1 MAYSEMSIDIDCLP
15 EDQNHRLLPL
25 PTDVSSCNFDADE
38 QKCQQLLMLLDKLMG
53 LCPYCFNNGLM
64 DIDAIIKYFGFNEH
78 PFITTPDPR
87 FLYFSSQVKEAL
99 AKCEF
104 MARDRI
110 GPIYMYG
117 PIGSGKTSLV
127 RRLQEKLS
135 QDPRYNVKL
144 LISPNLK
151 SSNAFLRLILE
162 TFDVKTERSYTASL
176 NNFEKFLVQ
185 QYQDGKV
192 PVLLI
197 DEAQYMNRDTLKL
210 IHYLLNFETNTTKL
224 LQIVL
229 VGQEELGTK
238 IIQYRELASRMFP
251 IAINAMSLDDLKDMI
266 SFRLIVAGHNG
277 AIFEN
282 IDEAYK
288 TLYAYTKGLPRDAI
302 KVCFELLIELAAQG
316 NKQATAKQVEE
327 IAKGQNLRN

>member
-1 MAYSEMSIDIDCLP
+1 M
-15 EDQNHRLLPL
+15 
-25 PTDVSSCNFDADE
+25 DVA
-38 QKCQQLLMLLDKLMG
+38 
-53 LCPYCFNNGLM
+53 
-64 DIDAIIKYFGFNEH
+64 AIIKYFDLNEH
-78 PFITTPDPR
+78 PFMTSPDPR
-87 FLYFSSQVKEAL
+87 YLYFSSQVKEAL

-104 MARDRI
+104 MARDRV

-135 QDPRYNVKL
+135 QDEKYNVKL

-176 NNFEKFLVQ
+176 SNFEQFLVT
-185 QYQDGKV
+185 QYKENKI

-210 IHYLLNFETNTTKL
+210 IHYLLNFETSKTKL

-229 VGQEELGTK
+229 VGQEELGSK
-238 IIQYRELASRMFP
+238 IMHYRELASRMFP
-251 IAINAMSLDDLKDMI
+251 ISMTAMSLDDLKDMI
-266 SFRLIVAGHNG
+266 LFRLNVAGYRRDL
-277 AIFEN
+277 FV
-282 IDEAYK
+282 DPQEA
-288 TLYAYTKGLPRDAI
+288 
-302 KVCFELLIELAAQG
+302 
-316 NKQATAKQVEE
+316 
-327 IAKGQNLRN
+327 

>member
-1 MAYSEMSIDIDCLP
+1 
-15 EDQNHRLLPL
+15 
-25 PTDVSSCNFDADE
+25 
-38 QKCQQLLMLLDKLMG
+38 
-53 LCPYCFNNGLM
+53 M
-64 DIDAIIKYFGFNEH
+64 DIDAIIKYFGLNEH
-78 PFITTPDPR
+78 PFITSPDPR
-87 FLYFSSQVKEAL
+87 FLFFSSQVREAL

-127 RRLQEKLS
+127 RRLAEKLN
-135 QDPRYNVKL
+135 QDEKYTVKL

-151 SSNAFLRLILE
+151 SSMAFLRLILD

-176 NNFEKFLVQ
+176 NNFEKFLIQ
-185 QYQDGKV
+185 QYKDGKV

-197 DEAQYMNRDTLKL
+197 DEAQYMSRDTLKL
-210 IHYLLNFETNTTKL
+210 IHYLLNFETNQTKL

-229 VGQEELGTK
+229 VGQEELGRK

-251 IAINAMSLDDLKDMI
+251 IAINAMSLEDLRDMVL
-266 SFRLIVAGHNG
+266 FRLTVAGHHG
-277 AIFEN
+277 DLFEDS
-282 IDEAYK
+282 DEAYK

-302 KVCFELLIELAAQG
+302 KVCFELLIELAATG
-316 NKQATAKQVEE
+316 NKHASAKQVEE
-327 IAKGQNLRN
+327 IAKGQNLRI

>member
-1 MAYSEMSIDIDCLP
+1 
-15 EDQNHRLLPL
+15 
-25 PTDVSSCNFDADE
+25 
-38 QKCQQLLMLLDKLMG
+38 
-53 LCPYCFNNGLM
+53 M
-64 DIDAIIKYFGFNEH
+64 DIEAIIKYFGLNEH
-78 PFITTPDPR
+78 PFISNPDPR
-87 FLYFSSQVKEAL
+87 FLYFTSQVKEAL

-135 QDPRYNVKL
+135 QNERYNVKL

-176 NNFEKFLVQ
+176 ANFETFLLT
-185 QYQDGKV
+185 QYKEGKV

-210 IHYLLNFETNTTKL
+210 IHYLLNFETNKTKL

-229 VGQEELGTK
+229 VGQLELGTK
-238 IIQYRELASRMFP
+238 IMEYRELASRMFP
-251 IAINAMSLDDLKDMI
+251 IAMNAMSLEDLKDMI
-266 SFRLIVAGHNG
+266 SFRLTVAGHNG
-277 AIFEN
+277 FLFE
-282 IDEAYK
+282 DSEEAYK
-288 TLYAYTKGLPRDAI
+288 TLYTYTKGLPRDAI
-302 KVCFELLIELAAQG
+302 KVCFELLIELVAQG
-316 NKQATAKQVEE
+316 KKQATAKQVED
-327 IAKGQNLRN
+327 IAKGQNLRL

>member
-1 MAYSEMSIDIDCLP
+1 
-15 EDQNHRLLPL
+15 
-25 PTDVSSCNFDADE
+25 
-38 QKCQQLLMLLDKLMG
+38 
-53 LCPYCFNNGLM
+53 
-64 DIDAIIKYFGFNEH
+64 
-78 PFITTPDPR
+78 
-87 FLYFSSQVKEAL
+87 
-99 AKCEF
+99 

-135 QDPRYNVKL
+135 QDERYNVKL

-176 NNFEKFLVQ
+176 ANFEKFLIS
-185 QYQDGKV
+185 QYQAKKI

-197 DEAQYMNRDTLKL
+197 DEAQYMNREHLKL
-210 IHYLLNFETNTTKL
+210 IHYLLNFETNKTKL

-238 IIQYRELASRMFP
+238 IIHYRLAWTAAWHLREETYRQALATLVNAQQRQP
-251 IAINAMSLDDLKDMI
+251 IAALFGAADVSSSDGQHFLTGGLRFGL
-266 SFRLIVAGHNG
+266 SHRLLGVFDG
-277 AIFEN
+277 FVM
-282 IDEAYK
+282 
-288 TLYAYTKGLPRDAI
+288 R
-302 KVCFELLIELAAQG
+302 
-316 NKQATAKQVEE
+316 
-327 IAKGQNLRN
+327 

>member
-1 MAYSEMSIDIDCLP
+1 
-15 EDQNHRLLPL
+15 
-25 PTDVSSCNFDADE
+25 
-38 QKCQQLLMLLDKLMG
+38 
-53 LCPYCFNNGLM
+53 M
-64 DIDAIIKYFGFNEH
+64 DTSAIIKYFALNEH
-78 PFITTPDPR
+78 PFMTSPDPR

-135 QDPRYNVKL
+135 QDERYNVKL

-176 NNFEKFLVQ
+176 KNFEEFLLKQ
-185 QYQDGKV
+185 FKQGKV

-210 IHYLLNFETNTTKL
+210 IHYLLNFESNKTKF
-224 LQIVL
+224 LQVVL

-238 IIQYRELASRMFP
+238 ITQYKELASRMFP
-251 IAINAMSLDDLKDMI
+251 IVINAMSIDDLKDMI
-266 SFRLIVAGHNG
+266 NFRLTVAGYRG
-277 AIFEN
+277 ELFE
-282 IDEAYK
+282 DADDAYK
-288 TLYAYTKGLPRDAI
+288 TLFTYSKGLPRDAI
-302 KVCFELLIELAAQG
+302 KICFELLIELVAIRK
-316 NKQATAKQVEE
+316 KQANSKQVEV
-327 IAKGQNLRN
+327 IAKGQNLRI

>member
-1 MAYSEMSIDIDCLP
+1 
-15 EDQNHRLLPL
+15 
-25 PTDVSSCNFDADE
+25 
-38 QKCQQLLMLLDKLMG
+38 
-53 LCPYCFNNGLM
+53 M
-64 DIDAIIKYFGFNEH
+64 DLDAIVKYFGFTEH
-78 PFITTPDPR
+78 PSISNPDPR
-87 FLYFSSQVKEAL
+87 FLFFSSQVKEAL

-135 QDPRYNVKL
+135 QDERYNVKL

-176 NNFEKFLVQ
+176 RNFEQYLLQ
-185 QYQDGKV
+185 QYEEGKV
-192 PVLLI
+192 PVILI
-197 DEAQYMNRDTLKL
+197 DEAQNMTRDTLKL
-210 IHYLLNFETNTTKL
+210 IHYLLNFETNKTKL

-238 IIQYRELASRMFP
+238 IMQYQELASRMFP
-251 IAINAMSLDDLKDMI
+251 IGMNAMSLDDLKDMI
-266 SFRLIVAGHNG
+266 SFRLAVAGHRG
-277 AIFEN
+277 SLFAEQE
-282 IDEAYK
+282 EAYK
-288 TLYAYTKGLPRDAI
+288 TLYTYSKGLPRDAI
-302 KVCFELLIELAAQG
+302 KVCFELLIELVTLG
-316 NKQATAKQVEE
+316 KKQATAKQVEE
-327 IAKGQNLRN
+327 IAKAQNLRI

>member
-1 MAYSEMSIDIDCLP
+1 
-15 EDQNHRLLPL
+15 
-25 PTDVSSCNFDADE
+25 
-38 QKCQQLLMLLDKLMG
+38 
-53 LCPYCFNNGLM
+53 M
-64 DIDAIIKYFGFNEH
+64 DIQAILKYFGLNEH
-78 PFITTPDPR
+78 PFISTPDPR

-135 QDPRYNVKL
+135 QDKKYNVKL

-162 TFDVKTERSYTASL
+162 TFDVKTERAYTASL
-176 NNFEKFLVQ
+176 ANFEKFLVQ
-185 QYQDGKV
+185 QYQDGIV

-197 DEAQYMNRDTLKL
+197 DEAQYMTRDTLKL

-224 LQIVL
+224 LQFVL

-238 IIQYRELASRMFP
+238 IIKYRELASRMFP
-251 IAINAMSLDDLKDMI
+251 IAMKSMSPDDLRDMI
-266 SFRLIVAGHNG
+266 TFRLTVAGHTG
-277 AIFEN
+277 DLFAES
-282 IDEAYK
+282 
-288 TLYAYTKGLPRDAI
+288 
-302 KVCFELLIELAAQG
+302 
-316 NKQATAKQVEE
+316 
-327 IAKGQNLRN
+327 

>member
-1 MAYSEMSIDIDCLP
+1 
-15 EDQNHRLLPL
+15 
-25 PTDVSSCNFDADE
+25 
-38 QKCQQLLMLLDKLMG
+38 
-53 LCPYCFNNGLM
+53 M
-64 DIDAIIKYFGFNEH
+64 DIAAILKYFGFNEH
-78 PFITTPDPR
+78 PFMSSPDPR

-135 QDPRYNVKL
+135 QDDRYNVKL

-176 NNFEKFLVQ
+176 ANFETFLLQ
-185 QYQDGKV
+185 QYRDGTI
-192 PVLLI
+192 PVILI
-197 DEAQYMNRDTLKL
+197 DEAQNMTRDTLKL
-210 IHYLLNFETNTTKL
+210 IHYLLNFETNKTKL

-238 IIQYRELASRMFP
+238 IMQYRELASRMFP
-251 IAINAMSLDDLKDMI
+251 IAMNAMSLDDLKDMI
-266 SFRLIVAGHNG
+266 TFRLTVTGYRGSLFVAS
-277 AIFEN
+277 ESE
-282 IDEAYK
+282 EAYK
-288 TLYAYTKGLPRDAI
+288 MLYAYTKGLPRDAI
-302 KVCFELLIELAAQG
+302 KVCFELLI
-316 NKQATAKQVEE
+316 
-327 IAKGQNLRN
+327 

>member
-1 MAYSEMSIDIDCLP
+1 
-15 EDQNHRLLPL
+15 
-25 PTDVSSCNFDADE
+25 
-38 QKCQQLLMLLDKLMG
+38 
-53 LCPYCFNNGLM
+53 M
-64 DIDAIIKYFGFNEH
+64 DISAIIKYFGLNEH
-78 PFITTPDPR
+78 PFMTSPDPR

-135 QDPRYNVKL
+135 QDEKYNVKL

-185 QYQDGKV
+185 QYQDGKI
-192 PVLLI
+192 PTLLI

-210 IHYLLNFETNTTKL
+210 IHYLLNFETNKTKL

-238 IIQYRELASRMFP
+238 IMQYRELASRMFP
-251 IAINAMSLDDLKDMI
+251 IAMNAMSLEDLREMI
-266 SFRLIVAGHNG
+266 NFRLNVAGYRG
-277 AIFEN
+277 ELFEDV
-282 IDEAYK
+282 DESYK
-288 TLYAYTKGLPRDAI
+288 TLYSYTKGLPRDAI
-302 KVCFELLIELAAQG
+302 KVCFELFIDLAAQG
-316 NKQATAKQVEE
+316 MKKANAKQVEE
-327 IAKGQNLRN
+327 IAKSQNLAI

>member
-1 MAYSEMSIDIDCLP
+1 
-15 EDQNHRLLPL
+15 
-25 PTDVSSCNFDADE
+25 
-38 QKCQQLLMLLDKLMG
+38 
-53 LCPYCFNNGLM
+53 M
-64 DIDAIIKYFGFNEH
+64 DINAIIKYFDLNEH
-78 PFITTPDPR
+78 PFMTSPDPR

-135 QDPRYNVKL
+135 QDESYNVKL
-144 LISPNLK
+144 LISPNVK
-151 SSNAFLRLILE
+151 SANAFLRLILE
-162 TFDVKTERSYTASL
+162 TFDVKTERAYTASL
-176 NNFEKFLVQ
+176 ANFEKFLVD
-185 QYQDGKV
+185 QYKKHKI

-210 IHYLLNFETNTTKL
+210 IHYLLNFETNKTKL

-229 VGQEELGTK
+229 VGQDQLGTK
-238 IIQYRELASRMFP
+238 IIQYQELASRMFP
-251 IAINAMSLDDLKDMI
+251 IAINAMSLDDLKDMVN
-266 SFRLIVAGHNG
+266 FRLSVAGFKG
-277 AIFEN
+277 DLF
-282 IDEAYK
+282 DDGPQAYK

-302 KVCFELLIELAAQG
+302 KVCFALFIELAVQ
-316 NKQATAKQVEE
+316 NKKKANSHQVEE
-327 IAKGQNLRN
+327 IAKGQNLRI

>member
-1 MAYSEMSIDIDCLP
+1 MD
-15 EDQNHRLLPL
+15 
-25 PTDVSSCNFDADE
+25 
-38 QKCQQLLMLLDKLMG
+38 
-53 LCPYCFNNGLM
+53 NN
-64 DIDAIIKYFGFNEH
+64 AIIKYFGLNEH
-78 PFITTPDPR
+78 PFMTSPDPR

-135 QDPRYNVKL
+135 QDERYNVKL

-162 TFDVKTERSYTASL
+162 TFDVKTERSYAASL
-176 NNFEKFLVQ
+176 ANFEKFLIK
-185 QYQDGKV
+185 QYQHKKV

-197 DEAQYMNRDTLKL
+197 DEGQYMTHDALKL
-210 IHYLLNFETNTTKL
+210 IHYLLDFETNKTKL

-229 VGQEELGTK
+229 VGQEELGRK
-238 IIQYRELASRMFP
+238 IIQYKELASRMFP
-251 IAINAMSLDDLKDMI
+251 IAINSMSIEDLKDMI
-266 SFRLIVAGHNG
+266 AFRLNVAGYREEL
-277 AIFEN
+277 FE
-282 IDEAYK
+282 DAEEAYK
-288 TLYAYTKGLPRDAI
+288 TLFAYTKGLPRDAI
-302 KVCFELLIELAAQG
+302 KVCFELFIELASQQKTKA
-316 NKQATAKQVEE
+316 NSKQIEE
-327 IAKGQNLRN
+327 IAKGQNLRT

>member
-1 MAYSEMSIDIDCLP
+1 M
-15 EDQNHRLLPL
+15 
-25 PTDVSSCNFDADE
+25 DVS
-38 QKCQQLLMLLDKLMG
+38 
-53 LCPYCFNNGLM
+53 
-64 DIDAIIKYFGFNEH
+64 AIIRYFELNEH
-78 PFITTPDPR
+78 PFMTSPDPR
-87 FLYFSSQVKEAL
+87 YLYFSSPVKEAL

-135 QDPRYNVKL
+135 QDEQYHVKL

-176 NNFEKFLVQ
+176 KNFEEFLLEQ
-185 QYQDGKV
+185 FKEQKI

-197 DEAQYMNRDTLKL
+197 DEAQNMNRDTLKL
-210 IHYLLNFETNTTKL
+210 IHYLLNFETNKTKL

-238 IIQYRELASRMFP
+238 IIQYKELASRMFP
-251 IAINAMSLDDLKDMI
+251 ITMNAMSLDDLKDMI
-266 SFRLIVAGHNG
+266 RFRLNVAGYKG
-277 AIFEN
+277 ELFE
-282 IDEAYK
+282 DAEEAYK
-288 TLYAYTKGLPRDAI
+288 ILYTYTKGLPRHAI
-302 KVCFELLIELAAQG
+302 KVCFELFIELTAQRKKKA
-316 NKQATAKQVEE
+316 NAKQVEE
-327 IAKGQNLRN
+327 IAKGQNLLV

>member
-1 MAYSEMSIDIDCLP
+1 
-15 EDQNHRLLPL
+15 
-25 PTDVSSCNFDADE
+25 
-38 QKCQQLLMLLDKLMG
+38 
-53 LCPYCFNNGLM
+53 M
-64 DIDAIIKYFGFNEH
+64 DLNAIIKYFSFNEH
-78 PFITTPDPR
+78 PFISNPDPR

-104 MARDRI
+104 MARDRV

-135 QDPRYNVKL
+135 LDERYTVKL

-176 NNFEKFLVQ
+176 KNFEHFLIR
-185 QYQDGKV
+185 QYQEGKV

-197 DEAQYMNRDTLKL
+197 DEAQYMTRDTLKL
-210 IHYLLNFETNTTKL
+210 IHYLLNFETNKIKL

-238 IIQYRELASRMFP
+238 IMQYRELASRMFP
-251 IAINAMSLDDLKDMI
+251 IAINAMSLDDLRDMI
-266 SFRLIVAGHNG
+266 SFRLTVAGHSG
-277 AIFEN
+277 SLFE
-282 IDEAYK
+282 DESKAYK
-288 TLYAYTKGLPRDAI
+288 TLYTYTKGLPRDAI
-302 KVCFELLIELAAQG
+302 KVCFELLIELVAQG
-316 NKQATAKQVEE
+316 KKQATAKQVEE
-327 IAKGQNLRN
+327 IAKGQLLSL

>member
-1 MAYSEMSIDIDCLP
+1 
-15 EDQNHRLLPL
+15 
-25 PTDVSSCNFDADE
+25 
-38 QKCQQLLMLLDKLMG
+38 
-53 LCPYCFNNGLM
+53 M
-64 DIDAIIKYFGFNEH
+64 DIEAIIKYFGFNEH
-78 PFITTPDPR
+78 PFISTPDPR

-135 QDPRYNVKL
+135 QDERYHVKL

-176 NNFEKFLVQ
+176 ANFEKYLIQ
-185 QYQDGKV
+185 QYQEGKI

-197 DEAQYMNRDTLKL
+197 DEAQNMTRDTLKL
-210 IHYLLNFETNTTKL
+210 IHYLLNFETNKTKL

-238 IIQYRELASRMFP
+238 IMHYRELASRMFP
-251 IAINAMSLDDLKDMI
+251 IAMNAMSLDNLRDMI
-266 SFRLIVAGHNG
+266 SFRLTVAGHTG
-277 AIFEN
+277 ALFDNEE
-282 IDEAYK
+282 EAYK
-288 TLYAYTKGLPRDAI
+288 MLYSYTKGLPRDAI
-302 KVCFELLIELAAQG
+302 KVCFELLIELVVQG
-316 NKQATAKQVEE
+316 KKQATATQVEQV
-327 IAKGQNLRN
+327 AKDQNLRI

>member
-1 MAYSEMSIDIDCLP
+1 
-15 EDQNHRLLPL
+15 
-25 PTDVSSCNFDADE
+25 
-38 QKCQQLLMLLDKLMG
+38 
-53 LCPYCFNNGLM
+53 M
-64 DIDAIIKYFGFNEH
+64 DTEAIIKYFGLNEH
-78 PFITTPDPR
+78 PFISTPDPR

-135 QDPRYNVKL
+135 QDERYNVKL

-176 NNFEKFLVQ
+176 NNFEKFLIQ
-185 QYQDGKV
+185 QYQEGKV

-197 DEAQYMNRDTLKL
+197 DEAQNMTRDTLKL
-210 IHYLLNFETNTTKL
+210 IHYLLNFETNKTKL

-238 IIQYRELASRMFP
+238 IMQYRELASRMFP
-251 IAINAMSLDDLKDMI
+251 IAMNAMSPDDLKDMI
-266 SFRLIVAGHNG
+266 KFRLNVAGLTG
-277 AIFEN
+277 SMFEEGETE
-282 IDEAYK
+282 EAYK
-288 TLYAYTKGLPRDAI
+288 TLYTYTKGLPRDAI
-302 KVCFELLIELAAQG
+302 KVCFELLIDLAATG
-316 NKQATAKQVEE
+316 KKKATTKQVEE
-327 IAKGQNLRN
+327 IAKAQNLRI

>member
-1 MAYSEMSIDIDCLP
+1 
-15 EDQNHRLLPL
+15 
-25 PTDVSSCNFDADE
+25 
-38 QKCQQLLMLLDKLMG
+38 
-53 LCPYCFNNGLM
+53 M
-64 DIDAIIKYFGFNEH
+64 DIQAIIKYFGLNEH

-135 QDPRYNVKL
+135 QDERYNVKL

-151 SSNAFLRLILE
+151 SSNAFARLTLE

-176 NNFEKFLVQ
+176 ANFEKFLIQ
-185 QYQDGKV
+185 HYQEGKI

-197 DEAQYMNRDTLKL
+197 DEAQNMNRDTLKL
-210 IHYLLNFETNTTKL
+210 IHYLLNFETNKTKL

-251 IAINAMSLDDLKDMI
+251 IAINAMSLADLQEMI
-266 SFRLIVAGHNG
+266 DFRLKVAGYRG
-277 AIFEN
+277 ELFDEK
-282 IDEAYK
+282 DEAYK
-288 TLYAYTKGLPRDAI
+288 TLYTYTKGLPRDAI
-302 KVCFELLIELAAQG
+302 KVCFELLIELVAQG
-316 NKQATAKQVEE
+316 KKQATAKQVEE
-327 IAKGQNLRN
+327 IAKGQNLRM

>member
-1 MAYSEMSIDIDCLP
+1 MS
-15 EDQNHRLLPL
+15 
-25 PTDVSSCNFDADE
+25 
-38 QKCQQLLMLLDKLMG
+38 
-53 LCPYCFNNGLM
+53 LCTYCFHNAFM
-64 DIDAIIKYFGFNEH
+64 DIDEIIKYFGLNEH

-135 QDPRYNVKL
+135 QDERYIVKL

-176 NNFEKFLVQ
+176 NNFEKYLIQ
-185 QYQDGKV
+185 QYKDGKV

-197 DEAQYMNRDTLKL
+197 DEAQNMIRDTLKL
-210 IHYLLNFETNTTKL
+210 IHDLLNFETNTTKL
-224 LQIVL
+224 LQFVL

-251 IAINAMSLDDLKDMI
+251 IAMNAMSPDDLKDMI
-266 SFRLIVAGHNG
+266 TFRLTIAGHNG
-277 AIFEN
+277 VLFEDS
-282 IDEAYK
+282 DEAYK
-288 TLYAYTKGLPRDAI
+288 TLYTYTKGLPRDAI
-302 KVCFELLIELAAQG
+302 KVCFELLIELVAQG
-316 NKQATAKQVEE
+316 RKQATAKHVED
-327 IAKGQNLRN
+327 IAKGQNLRM